1 MTRSS
6 AALLML
12 LLPASQ
18 VAAEQSYSFAYVRF
32 AEGRVLLQR
41 ASEIEPE
48 EVGVNYP
55 VLSSDRLWTGSQG
68 RVEIEFADR
77 SFLRLDGATKV
88 DFLSFSEAGGKEN
101 LLRQWSGSTLMRWSG
116 EKGERFRIDTPAG
129 SVFPVSQGLLRIDVY
144 EGRETVTLSTY
155 EGVAEIAS
163 EGGSVLVRSGQ
174 RSVARG
180 AQRPEAPFDFNTAHA
195 DDFIRWSDERDRRL
209 ARSRPI
215 EGLPAEVGAYAS
227 EMDDY
232 GYWQH
237 DATYGNVWYPV
248 VGAGWAPYTYGR
260 WWYTPSFG
268 YTWCSYEPWGW
279 APYHYGRWGF
289 NNYGWFW
296 IPGRHWGPA
305 WVSWAVGPSW
315 VGWCPLGYYNR
326 PVVVFDSV
334 FHRGGRAVP
343 RGAIGNGWSFARAAD
358 LSSPAIERGRI
369 RAEDVRLSA
378 GEARLFESGAVLD
391 RQLRPRGEAGGALTR
406 GPLERGP
413 DGDLR
418 RGPSA
423 IMRGAE
429 PGDTPSGAGR
439 VSSPSALPA
448 SESPAARS
456 RLRDQRSDGAARE
469 PRAIRPGEIRRE
481 GVAESGSGDVS
492 RPTRSRSEETRGG
505 VLRRLFPERRE
516 PSSGPAAEPA
526 EGAPSRGTA
535 GTREGARERG
545 NEGSSPGRRTHSYP
559 LGRGRES
566 VGQDA
571 GGEVGASRTPP
582 RESGSSERSSGA
594 RQGDRPSPTSSGRGD
609 GGARYR
615 STDRGSS
622 RAPSSGGSGSSASRG
637 GSGGG
642 SSSRPSGGGASS
654 TRRSRQ
660 RD

>member
-1 MTRSS
+1 MTRF
-6 AALLML
+6 AALLMF
-12 LLPASQ
+12 LLPAFQ
-18 VAAEQSYSFAYVRF
+18 IAAEQSYSFAYVRF

-55 VLSSDRLWTGSQG
+55 LLPSDRLWTGSQG
-68 RVEIEFADR
+68 RVEIEFADH
-77 SFLRLDGATKV
+77 SLLRLDSATKV
-88 DFLSFSEAGGKEN
+88 DFLAFSEASDKDN

-116 EKGERFRIDTPAG
+116 VKGERFRIDTPAV
-129 SVFPVSQGLLRIDVY
+129 SVFPVSRGLFRIDVY
-144 EGRETVTLSTY
+144 ESGETVTLSTY
-155 EGVAEIAS
+155 EGVAEFAS
-163 EGGSVLVRSGQ
+163 EGGSLLVRSGQ

-209 ARSRPI
+209 ARTRPI
-215 EGLPAEVGAYAS
+215 EGLPEEVGAYAS

-237 DATYGNVWYPV
+237 DTTYGNVWYPV

-296 IPGRHWGPA
+296 IPGRQWGPA

-343 RGAIGNGWSFARAAD
+343 RQAIGNSWSFSRAAD
-358 LSSPAIERGRI
+358 FSSSAIERGRI

-378 GEARLFESGAVLD
+378 REARLLEPGAVLD
-391 RQLRPRGEAGGALTR
+391 RQLRPRGGEGAALSL
-406 GPLERGP
+406 GPMERGQ

-418 RGPSA
+418 RGPTA
-423 IMRGAE
+423 IMRGGE
-429 PGDTPSGAGR
+429 NR
-439 VSSPSALPA
+439 VDSPRALPA
-448 SESPAARS
+448 NESPTARS
-456 RLRDQRSDGAARE
+456 RLRDPSSDGAARE
-469 PRAIRPGEIRRE
+469 PRAIRPGGIRRE
-481 GVAESGSGDVS
+481 GGVDAGSGEVS
-492 RPTRSRSEETRGG
+492 GPTRSRSEETRGG
-505 VLRRLFPERRE
+505 AVRRLFPERRE
-516 PSSGPAAEPA
+516 PSSSPAAEPA
-526 EGAPSRGTA
+526 EGAASRGSVGA
-535 GTREGARERG
+535 REGARERST
-545 NEGSSPGRRTHSYP
+545 EGSSPGRRTYSYP
-559 LGRGRES
+559 LGRVRES
-566 VGQDA
+566 NGRDA
-571 GGEVGASRTPP
+571 SGEAGASRTPP
-582 RESGSSERSSGA
+582 RESGSPERIYGRA
-594 RQGDRPSPTSSGRGD
+594 RQGDRPPPSSSGRGE

-615 STDRGSS
+615 STDRGSG
-622 RAPSSGGSGSSASRG
+622 RAPSSAGSGSTARGG

-654 TRRSRQ
+654 SRRSRQ